1 MQERGA
7 ESCDKNNARSVFLS
21 KLGWDSAATDDAN
34 AHGEICVAKGMR
46 WALLSHKWV

>member
-1 MQERGA
+1 LQERRA

-34 AHGEICVAKGMR
+34 AHGEICVVKGLR
-46 WALLSHKWV
+46 LALLSGKWV